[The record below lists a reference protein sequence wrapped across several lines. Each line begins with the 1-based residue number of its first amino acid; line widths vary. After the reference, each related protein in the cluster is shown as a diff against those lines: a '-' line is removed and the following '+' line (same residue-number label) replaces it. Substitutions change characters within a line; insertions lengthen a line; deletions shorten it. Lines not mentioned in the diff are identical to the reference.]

1 MTMPTETLIIVEGA
15 QDAAVV
21 AALLRPHQFEWLE
34 SRSAVPDHWKRFIPT
49 QLPHTDKLPIRID
62 HPRFLR
68 ADDGRSVF
76 LRVAGSL
83 EKIPKKLKAD
93 LRELAGT
100 MPNAI
105 GILLDAD
112 TKSAAARVEVINR
125 ELNITELAIR
135 FTGAPG
141 QIAESGGIRCGVFVA
156 PNNAEPGTIERILL
170 EAGESFAPQLL
181 LKARAFVTGISVED
195 IPSEALREFEK
206 GDRSKSIVHAMG
218 SVLRPGKPTQATLES
233 DDWFKLPL
241 SPMVTSLRDFLVAL
255 TQA

>member
-1 MTMPTETLIIVEGA
+1 MPSETLIVVEGPH
-15 QDAAVV
+15 DAAVV

-68 ADDGRSVF
+68 STGGSHVF
-76 LRVAGSL
+76 VRVAGSVEQL
-83 EKIPKKLKAD
+83 PKKLAAD
-93 LRELAGT
+93 LKELPGT
-100 MPNAI
+100 MPDSI

-112 TKSAAARVEVINR
+112 TKTAAARIDGINR
-125 ELNITELAIR
+125 ELGKTKLAIR
-135 FTGAPG
+135 FNGAPG

-156 PNNAEPGTIERILL
+156 PNNADPGTIEGILL

-181 LKARAFVTGISVED
+181 KKARAFIAGISAED

-233 DDWFKLPL
+233 DPWFKPPS
-241 SPMVTSLRDFLVAL
+241 SPMASALRDFLAAL
-255 TQA
+255 TQS

>member
-1 MTMPTETLIIVEGA
+1 MPSETLIIVEGPH
-15 QDAAVV
+15 DAAVV
-21 AALLRPHQFEWLE
+21 AALLRSEFKWLKT
-34 SRSAVPDHWKRFIPT
+34 RGDVPDHWRRFIPT
-49 QLPHTDKLPIRID
+49 ILPKPKDTDKLPIRID

-68 ADDGRSVF
+68 ANDGRSIFV
-76 LRVAGSL
+76 RVAGSVEQL
-83 EKIPKKLKAD
+83 AKKLAAD
-93 LRELAGT
+93 LKELPGT

-112 TKSAAARVEVINR
+112 TKSAADRFEYINR
-125 ELNITELAIR
+125 ELAKTNLAIR

-156 PNNAEPGTIERILL
+156 PNNADPGTIEGILL

-181 LKARAFVTGISVED
+181 QKARSFITGISVED

-233 DDWFKLPL
+233 DPWFESSP
-241 SPMVTSLRDFLVAL
+241 SPMVLALREFLVAL
-255 TQA
+255 TQD